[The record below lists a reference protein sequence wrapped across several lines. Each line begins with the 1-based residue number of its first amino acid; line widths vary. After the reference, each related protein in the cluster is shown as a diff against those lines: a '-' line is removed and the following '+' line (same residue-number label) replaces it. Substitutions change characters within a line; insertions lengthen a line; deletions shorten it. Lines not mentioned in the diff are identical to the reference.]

1 MTDGRFFIVLLYFH
15 RWFLFAWF
23 YSIFIVVSWQ
33 MQVDTFSVVSIFAF
47 VFFSSAPSV
56 PTLHLVSRLWLIG
69 SLM

>member
-1 MTDGRFFIVLLYFH
+1 
-15 RWFLFAWF
+15 
-23 YSIFIVVSWQ
+23 

-47 VFFSSAPSV
+47 VFLSSAPSV

>member
-1 MTDGRFFIVLLYFH
+1 MADCRFFIILLYFH
-15 RWFLFAWF
+15 RWFLFSWF

-47 VFFSSAPSV
+47 VFLSSAPSV